1 MHLQYILMI
10 KHRFRITDVIQ
21 MDTGANLKMHPLVK
35 LRMLQTSKKNRI
47 VYNIF
52 KRLWKKNLIKLFE
65 ESHLLNIYKTN
76 KLRKII

>member
-35 LRMLQTSKKNRI
+35 LRMLQTSKKTELYI
-47 VYNIF
+47 IF
-52 KRLWKKNLIKLFE
+52 SKGYGKK
-65 ESHLLNIYKTN
+65 T
-76 KLRKII
+76 